1 MATDEQVAE
10 VRRLTS
16 EVGSDTYTDQQ
27 IKDKIDEAGN
37 NLDVVA
43 ADIWREKSRD
53 YLELTDISEA
63 GSSRKNSV
71 LYERAVEQAEHFE
84 ARAAGESASAATSS
98 GTRRIVRL

>member
-16 EVGSDTYTDQQ
+16 EVGSDTYTDQE
-27 IKDKIDEAGN
+27 IKDRIDEAGEDLN
-37 NLDVVA
+37 VVSGG
-43 ADIWREKSRD
+43 IWREKSRE

-71 LYERAVEQAEHFE
+71 LYDRAIQQAAYFE
-84 ARAAGESASAATSS
+84 AQAAGEVGEPGTSS
-98 GTRRIVRL
+98 TTRRIVRL